1 MSAKGENMPENEFME
16 IASRLKELR
25 EACEYSIPQ
34 LAKELGIDASVY
46 ASYEESGADIP
57 ISVIYQI
64 SRKFNVDFAE
74 ILTGTSAKLRTYHVV
89 RKGEGKEIDR
99 YPGYSFKD
107 LAYRFSKKIMQPL
120 LVTIDPSDKP
130 AALVTHSGEE
140 FNMVLSGSVVVTLG
154 DKEFTLDE
162 GDTIYFN
169 PEIPHGQRCSGN
181 APVTFLTMI
190 AE

>member
-1 MSAKGENMPENEFME
+1 MPEKEFIE
-16 IASRLKELR
+16 IAYRLKELR
-25 EACEYSIPQ
+25 EACDYTIPQ
-34 LAKELGIDASVY
+34 LARELGIDEKVY
-46 ASYEESGADIP
+46 AGYEESGADIP

-64 SRKFNVDFAE
+64 SRKFDVDFAE

-89 RKGEGKEIDR
+89 KKGQGKEIDR

-120 LVTIDPSDKP
+120 VVTINPSDKP
-130 AALVTHSGEE
+130 VALVSHSGEE
-140 FNMVLSGSVVVTLG
+140 FNMVLSGSVVVTVG
-154 DKEFTLDE
+154 DKELVLDE
-162 GDTIYFN
+162 GDSIYFN
-169 PEIPHGQRCSGN
+169 PEIPHGQRCSGD